1 MAIEVKIPSVGES
14 ITSGVVSAWHKKSG
28 EFVNEGEALFTLETD
43 KVSTEIV
50 AEKAGILETKVPEGQ
65 EVKIGEVVAIIED
78 SKRSPGEKKIPEAKP
93 AERKKEPEEKKETR
107 AEKKPVEE
115 KEAVAAGVHRGG
127 PALSPSV
134 RRIIEEERLQ
144 SEKIR
149 GTGEGGRLTKG
160 DVLAAAQ
167 QRGKTGL
174 SAVTSAKVEEK
185 VEAREVEPSS
195 DGRFV
200 RKRMSPLRRKI
211 AQQLVMAQHTAAILT
226 TFNEC
231 DMSAV
236 QELRRNK
243 QDEFTKKNGIKLGL
257 MSFFVK
263 ACVEALKAVPVV
275 NGRIEDEDFIQN
287 NFYDIGVAVGTERG
301 LVVPVV
307 RDADKKSFAGLERN
321 IADYASRARD
331 GKLKIEDLQGGT
343 FTITNGGV
351 YGSLFATPILNPP
364 QSGILGMH
372 KIMSRPVAVAGKVE
386 VRPMMY
392 LALSYDHRSI
402 DGKEA
407 VTFLIKVKECIEDP
421 KKLPLDF

>member
-1 MAIEVKIPSVGES
+1 VE
-14 ITSGVVSAWHKKSG
+14 
-28 EFVNEGEALFTLETD
+28 
-43 KVSTEIV
+43 
-50 AEKAGILETKVPEGQ
+50 
-65 EVKIGEVVAIIED
+65 
-78 SKRSPGEKKIPEAKP
+78 
-93 AERKKEPEEKKETR
+93 EEKLE
-107 AEKKPVEE
+107 P
-115 KEAVAAGVHRGG
+115 
-127 PALSPSV
+127 
-134 RRIIEEERLQ
+134 
-144 SEKIR
+144 EKIR

-167 QRGKTGL
+167 QRGKADL
-174 SAVTSAKVEEK
+174 SAVTSAKAEEK
-185 VEAREVEPSS
+185 IEAREVEPSS
-195 DGRFV
+195 DGRFT
-200 RKRMSPLRRKI
+200 RKKMSPLRRKI

-231 DMSAV
+231 DMSV
-236 QELRRNK
+236 IQELRRNK
-243 QDEFTKKNGIKLGL
+243 QDEFTKKNGVKLGL

-275 NGRIEDEDFIQN
+275 NGHIEDEDFIQN

-372 KIMSRPVAVAGKVE
+372 KIMPRPVAVDGKVE
-386 VRPMMY
+386 IRPMMY
-392 LALSYDHRSI
+392 LALSYDHRAI

-407 VTFLIKVKECIEDP
+407 VTFLIKVKDCIEDP